1 MKKFLLNFKLK
12 RLIAPMVFV
21 LFLFVLLGNAN
32 AQSISENFIK
42 APAVVSATSAI
53 TPGLIVG
60 SDVVI
65 RDANKAVAKSKTTYV
80 WESASDPEFTKN
92 VKLNLAT
99 TRDYNPG
106 TLTETTY
113 LRRNVIISCDRLK
126 FGGNSTTEPI
136 IFTVN

>member
-1 MKKFLLNFKLK
+1 MKKFLTDSKLK
-12 RLIAPMVFV
+12 KMLAPMVFI
-21 LFLFVLLGNAN
+21 FFFFALLVNAN
-32 AQSISENFIK
+32 AQSISGNFIK
-42 APAVVSATSAI
+42 APAVVSATGSI

-65 RDANKAVAKSKTTYV
+65 RDANKAVAKSTTTYV

-136 IFTVN
+136 LFTVN